1 MARNTLIQVRRGTSE
16 QWSNANPQLAAGEW
30 GYDTTLGRYK
40 IGNNLLT
47 WNDLPWASIRPTEED
62 ISGSNGIGIDL
73 NCCST
78 GVPVVNISV
87 TGIQSSQVNNFNTAV
102 SGLLPSFTG
111 ISGVNVGFNNTEN
124 KYTISLVDPVV
135 DVGDV
140 IGFVDAVN
148 DRVNGLLTAG
158 SNIQLTYLD
167 NNNETSSLTIAVT
180 GVSLVGHTHLS
191 TDITDFTEAVQDVV
205 GSGAGT
211 DGFLVNGTGLAW
223 NYDDFT
229 NKLRVDITGIPSALI
244 SDIDSFISGTIDT
257 SLIAG
262 TGIGF
267 SFDSEANVLA
277 INVTGISNTLVQG
290 LGTMSTQNSDSVEI
304 TDGSINV
311 SGLTVNSTGVS
322 LAGHTHVWSD
332 VTDASATAT
341 LSELAYLSGVV
352 AGTVSSSRAVVVD
365 ANKDVAGIRNLTTDG
380 NVTVGGDLVVHGTST
395 TVNSTTV
402 DIGDNIITVN
412 TSGLPTGGF
421 RVFRGGDAAND
432 ADYKSLIW
440 NNNLSQWEF
449 SGPKIVTTGNIVA
462 DCIQVSCTSLV
473 SNLNA
478 EYLNS
483 QSGSY
488 YLDWVNTTNKPTIT
502 GILTGDVAGTGSITL
517 GNAGGTISI
526 ATTVQPN
533 SVALGSDT
541 TGQYASTVSV
551 AGTGLSINSANADGT
566 AYTIT
571 SNATAANVNSTVVAR
586 DGNGSFSATNITAS
600 QFIGGGSGLT
610 NLNASNIST
619 GTLASGL
626 LPVVNPTSTSA
637 GAVPNFISTL
647 SVDAAGRVLSFTSG
661 THTLATTSVQGIASF
676 NTNDFSVN
684 AGAVSI
690 KTSGVSNSQ
699 LVNDKITIGQ
709 TSLELGGTYSA
720 ISGVSNTS
728 PVVLTYFAIDGG
740 TP

>member
-1 MARNTLIQVRRGTSE
+1 MARNTLIQVRRGTTS
-16 QWSNANPQLAAGEW
+16 QWSETNPVLGAGEW
-30 GYDTTLGRYK
+30 GLDTTTKRYK
-40 IGNNLLT
+40 IGDGVTSWNSLGYASILPT
-47 WNDLPWASIRPTEED
+47 SNDLIGTDGVGINFASTT
-62 ISGSNGIGIDL
+62 GI
-73 NCCST
+73 
-78 GVPVVNISV
+78 PVTISV

-135 DVGDV
+135 DVEDV

-158 SNIQLTYLD
+158 SNIQLSYLD

-180 GVSLVGHTHLS
+180 GVSLVGHTHPS

-205 GSGAGT
+205 GTNAGSN
-211 DGFLVNGTGLAW
+211 GFLRNGSGIAW
-223 NYDDFT
+223 TYNDGADT
-229 NKLRVDITGIPSALI
+229 LTVGITGIPSSLVTDF
-244 SDIDSFISGTIDT
+244 SDAVGDIVDTTIVE
-257 SLIAG
+257 G
-262 TGIGF
+262 TGIGL
-267 SFDSEANVLA
+267 SYSSLNDELTIS
-277 INVTGISNTLVQG
+277 VTGIPNTLVQG
-290 LGTMSTQNSDSVEI
+290 LGTMSTQNADNVNI
-304 TDGSINV
+304 TNGNINV

-365 ANKDVAGIRNLTTDG
+365 ADKDVAGIRNLTTDG

-421 RVFRGGDAAND
+421 RVFRGGDALND
-432 ADYKSLIW
+432 ANYKSLIW
-440 NNNLSQWEF
+440 NNTLSQWEF

-462 DCIQVSCTSLV
+462 NCIEVTCTGV
-473 SNLNA
+473 VANLNSDK
-478 EYLNS
+478 LDD
-483 QSGSY
+483 QDGSY

-502 GILTGDVAGTGSITL
+502 GILSGDVVGTGSVTL

-533 SVALGSDT
+533 SVALGTDT

-551 AGTGLSINSANADGT
+551 AGTGLSINSANADDGT

-571 SNATAANVNSTVVAR
+571 SNATSANVNNTVVAR
-586 DGNGSFSATNITAS
+586 DSTGSFSATNITAS
-600 QFIGGGSGLT
+600 QFIGGGSGLI

-619 GTLASGL
+619 GTLDSARLPSVSQTDTTVGPSGTF
-626 LPVVNPTSTSA
+626 VSSV
-637 GAVPNFISTL
+637 
-647 SVDAAGRVLSFTSG
+647 SVDSYGRVTG
-661 THTLATTSVQGIASF
+661 VNRTTHTLATTSVVGIASF

-684 AGAVSI
+684 TGAVSI

-709 TSLELGGTYSA
+709 TPLELGGTYSA
-720 ISGVSNTS
+720 ISGVSAAS
-728 PVVLTYFAIDGG
+728 PVVLTYFSIDGG